1 MQFNK
6 NTSSGRTNI
15 IAIII
20 KSLIGLIVILGLVFF
35 INKVDFPAPKKEIEK
50 IIQMKIL
57 KLLNKKNLS
66 IVIFSL
72 FSFSSFAE
80 DKPVDIWNIE
90 KQETENISEENLS
103 TESKQVVSES
113 SVYKM
118 QSDKN
123 EDSIKLDQELTSKTI
138 KIAGIY
144 DPQEYGLD
152 INMWSNSDGSTL
164 KKLFNNIDKYEL
176 SKDASEIL
184 NISLLTNAYYPNQNI
199 TDQEFLNFKTKWL
212 IKNSNLD
219 LIEEYLIKNQ
229 VTNLHPELMRYM
241 VDRYLSQSDVKKSCE
256 IFSKIKEPL
265 EDEYLSKFNLYC
277 LINYG
282 KNEEAQL
289 ILDLKKELGFSD
301 EYFENKINYLL
312 GYIDELNKEISE
324 NSILD
329 FHLAHRT
336 NPEFTFE
343 PNKDTPKL
351 IWKYLSSSNLLYK
364 IQDVEISDIEK
375 ISTIEKA
382 THDKIYSEEE
392 LFEFY
397 KRFQFNINQLLNTK
411 ESYKSLSSIE
421 GKALVYQRLLL
432 TEEPKL
438 KLELMKI
445 LKDIFKSEGI
455 EDAFDEELRKYL
467 KQIDETDVPSN
478 FTTFYNQYIKSD
490 EIINRRIKYNNKIL
504 HQSKLVNY
512 FNGDYAKSK
521 IEEDLD
527 KFLKKIKKDKEYF
540 LSKKDI
546 IFLEALKSDGI
557 EISKKYENL
566 YKVNKSEMPSDIQK
580 MLDNKEIG
588 AALLRVIEVIGP
600 EKIEDIDDDTVYFI
614 INTLNQLN
622 TDSIRNKLLLKVLPL
637 KV

>member
-1 MQFNK
+1 
-6 NTSSGRTNI
+6 
-15 IAIII
+15 
-20 KSLIGLIVILGLVFF
+20 
-35 INKVDFPAPKKEIEK
+35 
-50 IIQMKIL
+50 MKIL

-66 IVIFSL
+66 IIIVSL
-72 FSFSSFAE
+72 LLFFSSFAE
-80 DKPVDIWNIE
+80 EKPVDIWNID
-90 KQETENISEENLS
+90 KQKTETISEENIS
-103 TESKQVVSES
+103 VEKTEEISQS
-113 SVYKM
+113 SIYET
-118 QSDKN
+118 QTDKN
-123 EDSIKLDQELTSKTI
+123 KNSIKLDEDLTSKTI
-138 KIAGIY
+138 KITGLY
-144 DPQEYGLD
+144 DPQDYGLS
-152 INMWSNSDGSTL
+152 ISMWSNSDGSKL
-164 KKLFNNIDKYEL
+164 KKLFKNIDKYNL

-199 TDQEFLNFKTKWL
+199 TDEEFTKFKTNWL
-212 IKNSNLD
+212 IKDSNLE

-229 VTNLHPELMRYM
+229 ITNLHPELMRYM
-241 VDRYLSQSDVKKSCE
+241 VDKYLSQSNVKKSCE
-256 IFSKIKEPL
+256 IFSNIKEPL
-265 EDEYLSKFNLYC
+265 ENEYLSKFNLYC

-289 ILDLKKELGFSD
+289 ILDLKKELGFED
-301 EYFENKINYLL
+301 EYFENKVNYLF
-312 GYIDELNKEISE
+312 GYIDEANKEVSE

-343 PNKDTPKL
+343 PKKDTPKL
-351 IWKYLSSSNLLYK
+351 VWKYLSTSNLLYR
-364 IQDVEISDIEK
+364 IQDVEITDIDK

-382 THDKIYSEEE
+382 THDKNYSEEE

-445 LKDIFKSEGI
+445 LKNIFESEGI
-455 EDAFDEELRKYL
+455 GNAFDLELEKFL
-467 KQIDETDVPSN
+467 KKIDETDVPSN
-478 FTTFYNQYIKSD
+478 FTTFYNQHIKND
-490 EIINRRIKYNNKIL
+490 EIINKKIKYNNKIL

-521 IEEDLD
+521 IEEDLN
-527 KFLKKIKKDKEYF
+527 KFLKKIKKDKKYF

-566 YKVNKSEMPSDIQK
+566 YEINKSEMPTDIQK
-580 MLDNKEIG
+580 MIDNKEIG
-588 AALLRVIEVIGP
+588 AALLRIIEVIGP

-622 TDSIRNKLLLKVLPL
+622 ADLIRNKLLLKVLPL

>member
-1 MQFNK
+1 
-6 NTSSGRTNI
+6 
-15 IAIII
+15 
-20 KSLIGLIVILGLVFF
+20 
-35 INKVDFPAPKKEIEK
+35 
-50 IIQMKIL
+50 MKIL

-103 TESKQVVSES
+103 TENEQVVSES

-138 KIAGIY
+138 KIAGLY

-152 INMWSNSDGSTL
+152 INMWSNSDGSTI

-229 VTNLHPELMRYM
+229 VTNIHPELMRYM

-312 GYIDELNKEISE
+312 GYIDEVNKEISE

>member
-1 MQFNK
+1 
-6 NTSSGRTNI
+6 
-15 IAIII
+15 
-20 KSLIGLIVILGLVFF
+20 
-35 INKVDFPAPKKEIEK
+35 
-50 IIQMKIL
+50 MKIL

-66 IVIFSL
+66 IIIISL
-72 FSFSSFAE
+72 LLSFPSIAE
-80 DKPVDIWNIE
+80 EKPVDIWNIE
-90 KQETENISEENLS
+90 KKETESISEENLS
-103 TESKQVVSES
+103 LEKTEQES
-113 SVYKM
+113 QNSIYKM
-118 QSDKN
+118 QADKN
-123 EDSIKLDQELTSKTI
+123 KESIKLDQDLTSKTI
-138 KIAGIY
+138 KIAGLY
-144 DPQEYGLD
+144 DPEDYGLS
-152 INMWSNSDGSTL
+152 ISMWSNSDGLLL
-164 KKLFNNIDKYEL
+164 KKLFENINKYDL
-176 SKDASEIL
+176 SEDASEIL
-184 NISLLTNAYYPNQNI
+184 NISLLTNAYHPSQNI
-199 TDQEFLNFKTKWL
+199 TDDEFLKFKTNWL
-212 IKNSNLD
+212 IKDSNFE

-229 VTNLHPELMRYM
+229 ITNLHPELMKYM
-241 VDRYLSQSDVKKSCE
+241 VDRYLSQSDLKKSCE

-282 KNEEAQL
+282 KNEKAQL
-289 ILDLKKELGFSD
+289 ILDLKKELGFQD
-301 EYFENKINYLL
+301 EYYENKINYLF
-312 GYIDELNKEISE
+312 GYIDEANKDVSE

-336 NPEFTFE
+336 NSEFTFE

-351 IWKYLSSSNLLYK
+351 IWKYLSTSNLLYK
-364 IQDVEISDIEK
+364 IQDLEFTDIEK

-382 THDKIYSEEE
+382 THDKNYSEEE

-397 KRFQFNINQLLNTK
+397 KRFQFNLEQLLNTK
-411 ESYKSLSSIE
+411 ESYKTLSSIE

-445 LKDIFKSEGI
+445 LKDIFESEDIGN
-455 EDAFDEELRKYL
+455 AFDTELAKFL
-467 KQIDETDVPSN
+467 KKIDETDVPSN
-478 FTTFYNQYIKSD
+478 FTTFYNQHIKND
-490 EIINRRIKYNNKIL
+490 EITNKKIKYNNKIL

-527 KFLKKIKKDKEYF
+527 KFLKKIKKDKKYF

-566 YKVNKSEMPSDIQK
+566 YEINKSEMPRDIQE
-580 MLDNKEIG
+580 MINNKETG
-588 AALLRVIEVIGP
+588 AALLRIIEVIGP
-600 EKIEDIDDDTVYFI
+600 EKIEDIDDGTVYFI

-622 TDSIRNKLLLKVLPL
+622 ADLIRNKLLLKVLPL

>member
-1 MQFNK
+1 
-6 NTSSGRTNI
+6 
-15 IAIII
+15 
-20 KSLIGLIVILGLVFF
+20 
-35 INKVDFPAPKKEIEK
+35 
-50 IIQMKIL
+50 MKIL

-103 TESKQVVSES
+103 TENEQVVSES

-138 KIAGIY
+138 KIAGLY

-229 VTNLHPELMRYM
+229 VTNIHPELMRYM

-312 GYIDELNKEISE
+312 GYIDEVNKEISE

-467 KQIDETDVPSN
+467 KQIDEIDVPSN

-490 EIINRRIKYNNKIL
+490 EIINKKIKYNNKIL

-527 KFLKKIKKDKEYF
+527 KFLKKIKKDKKYI

>member
-1 MQFNK
+1 
-6 NTSSGRTNI
+6 
-15 IAIII
+15 
-20 KSLIGLIVILGLVFF
+20 
-35 INKVDFPAPKKEIEK
+35 
-50 IIQMKIL
+50 MKIS

-72 FSFSSFAE
+72 ISLSSFAE
-80 DKPVDIWNIE
+80 DKPVDIWNLE
-90 KQETENISEENLS
+90 KQESETISEENLS
-103 TESKQVVSES
+103 IENKQEVSES
-113 SVYKM
+113 SIYKM

-138 KIAGIY
+138 KIAGLY

-199 TDQEFLNFKTKWL
+199 TDQEFLKFKTEWL

-301 EYFENKINYLL
+301 EYFENKINYLF
-312 GYIDELNKEISE
+312 GYIDEANKEISE

-336 NPEFTFE
+336 NPEFKFE

-364 IQDVEISDIEK
+364 IQDVEITDIEK

-382 THDKIYSEEE
+382 THDKNYSEEE

-455 EDAFDEELRKYL
+455 EDAFDEELR
-467 KQIDETDVPSN
+467 
-478 FTTFYNQYIKSD
+478 
-490 EIINRRIKYNNKIL
+490 
-504 HQSKLVNY
+504 
-512 FNGDYAKSK
+512 
-521 IEEDLD
+521 
-527 KFLKKIKKDKEYF
+527 
-540 LSKKDI
+540 LSLI
-546 IFLEALKSDGI
+546 HI
-557 EISKKYENL
+557 
-566 YKVNKSEMPSDIQK
+566 
-580 MLDNKEIG
+580 
-588 AALLRVIEVIGP
+588 
-600 EKIEDIDDDTVYFI
+600 
-614 INTLNQLN
+614 
-622 TDSIRNKLLLKVLPL
+622 
-637 KV
+637 

>member
-1 MQFNK
+1 
-6 NTSSGRTNI
+6 
-15 IAIII
+15 
-20 KSLIGLIVILGLVFF
+20 
-35 INKVDFPAPKKEIEK
+35 
-50 IIQMKIL
+50 MKIL
-57 KLLNKKNLS
+57 KLLNNKNLS
-66 IVIFSL
+66 IIIISL
-72 FSFSSFAE
+72 LLSISSIAE
-80 DKPVDIWNIE
+80 EKPVDIWNLD
-90 KQETENISEENLS
+90 KKETQNISEENLS
-103 TESKQVVSES
+103 VEKNEETSES
-113 SVYKM
+113 SIYKM
-118 QSDKN
+118 QSDKK
-123 EDSIKLDQELTSKTI
+123 EETIKLDAELTSKTI
-138 KIAGIY
+138 KIVGLY
-144 DPQEYGLD
+144 DPQEYGLS
-152 INMWSNSDGSTL
+152 ISMWSNSDGSIL
-164 KKLFNNIDKYEL
+164 KKLFNNIDKYNL

-184 NISLLTNAYYPNQNI
+184 NISLLTNAYYPSQNI
-199 TDQEFLNFKTKWL
+199 TEEEFLKFKTNWL
-212 IKNSNLD
+212 IKESNLE

-229 VTNLHPELMRYM
+229 ITNLHPELMRYM
-241 VDRYLSQSDVKKSCE
+241 VDKYLSESNVKKSCE

-265 EDEYLSKFNLYC
+265 QNEYLSKFNLYC

-289 ILDLKKELGFSD
+289 ILDLKKELGFND
-301 EYFENKINYLL
+301 EYFENKVNYLF
-312 GYIDELNKEISE
+312 GYMDEANKEISE

-336 NPEFTFE
+336 SSEFKFE

-364 IQDVEISDIEK
+364 IQDVEITDIDK

-382 THDKIYSEEE
+382 THDKNYSEDE

-438 KLELMKI
+438 KLELAKI
-445 LKDIFKSEGI
+445 LKDIFESEGI
-455 EDAFDEELRKYL
+455 GNAFDLELEKLL
-467 KQIDETDVPSN
+467 KKIDEVDVPSN
-478 FTTFYNQYIKSD
+478 FTTFYKQNIKD
-490 EIINRRIKYNNKIL
+490 DTIINKKIKYNNKIL

-521 IEEDLD
+521 IEEDLN
-527 KFLKKIKKDKEYF
+527 KFLKKIKKDKKYF

-557 EISKKYENL
+557 EIPKKYENL
-566 YKVNKSEMPSDIQK
+566 YEINKSEMPSDIQK

-588 AALLRVIEVIGP
+588 AALLRIIEVIGP

-622 TDSIRNKLLLKVLPL
+622 ADLIRNKLLLKVLPL

>member
-1 MQFNK
+1 
-6 NTSSGRTNI
+6 
-15 IAIII
+15 
-20 KSLIGLIVILGLVFF
+20 
-35 INKVDFPAPKKEIEK
+35 
-50 IIQMKIL
+50 MKIL

-103 TESKQVVSES
+103 TENEQVVSES

-138 KIAGIY
+138 KIAGLY

-199 TDQEFLNFKTKWL
+199 TDQEFLKFKTKWL

-229 VTNLHPELMRYM
+229 VTNIHPELMRYM

-312 GYIDELNKEISE
+312 GYIDEVNKEISE

-490 EIINRRIKYNNKIL
+490 EIINKRIKYNNKIL

>member
-1 MQFNK
+1 
-6 NTSSGRTNI
+6 
-15 IAIII
+15 
-20 KSLIGLIVILGLVFF
+20 
-35 INKVDFPAPKKEIEK
+35 
-50 IIQMKIL
+50 MKIL

-66 IVIFSL
+66 IIIFSL
-72 FSFSSFAE
+72 LITSSPFAE

-90 KQETENISEENLS
+90 QKEVDTISEENLS
-103 TESKQVVSES
+103 DENKQEVSENS
-113 SVYKM
+113 IYKM
-118 QSDKN
+118 QLDKK
-123 EDSIKLDQELTSKTI
+123 EDSIKLDGELSSKTI
-138 KIAGIY
+138 KIAGLY
-144 DPQEYGLD
+144 DPQDYGLSID
-152 INMWSNSDGSTL
+152 MWSNSDGLTL
-164 KKLFNNIDKYEL
+164 KKLFNNIDKYDL
-176 SKDASEIL
+176 SKDATEIL

-199 TDQEFLNFKTKWL
+199 TDQEFLKYKTKWL
-212 IKNSNLD
+212 IKNSDLD

-229 VTNLHPELMRYM
+229 VTNLHPELMRYI

-289 ILDLKKELGFSD
+289 ILDLKKELGFLD
-301 EYFENKINYLL
+301 KYFEDKVNYLF
-312 GYIDELNKEISE
+312 GYIDEANKEISE

-351 IWKYLSSSNLLYK
+351 IWKYLSSSNLLYR
-364 IQDVEISDIEK
+364 IQDVEITDIEK

-382 THDKIYSEEE
+382 THDKNYSEED

-455 EDAFDEELRKYL
+455 EDAFDEELRKSL
-467 KQIDETDVPSN
+467 KQIEETDVPSN
-478 FTTFYNQYIKSD
+478 FTTFYNQYLKSD
-490 EIINRRIKYNNKIL
+490 EIINKRIKYNNKIL
-504 HQSKLVNY
+504 HQSKLINY

-527 KFLKKIKKDKEYF
+527 KFLKKIKKDKKYS

-557 EISKKYENL
+557 KISKKYENL
-566 YKVNKSEMPSDIQK
+566 YKVNKSEMPLDIQK
-580 MLDNKEIG
+580 MVDNKEIG
-588 AALLRVIEVIGP
+588 AALLRIIEVIGP

>member
-1 MQFNK
+1 
-6 NTSSGRTNI
+6 
-15 IAIII
+15 
-20 KSLIGLIVILGLVFF
+20 
-35 INKVDFPAPKKEIEK
+35 
-50 IIQMKIL
+50 MKIL

-66 IVIFSL
+66 IIIISL
-72 FSFSSFAE
+72 LLSLPSIAE
-80 DKPVDIWNIE
+80 EKPVDIWNLE
-90 KQETENISEENLS
+90 KQETDSISEENLS
-103 TESKQVVSES
+103 LEKTEQES
-113 SVYKM
+113 QNSIYKM
-118 QSDKN
+118 QADKN
-123 EDSIKLDQELTSKTI
+123 EDSIKLDQDLTSKTI
-138 KIAGIY
+138 KIAGLY
-144 DPQEYGLD
+144 DPEDYGLS
-152 INMWSNSDGSTL
+152 ISMWSNSDGLLL
-164 KKLFNNIDKYEL
+164 KKLFESINKYDL
-176 SKDASEIL
+176 SEDASEIL
-184 NISLLTNAYYPNQNI
+184 NISLLTNAYHPSQNI
-199 TDQEFLNFKTKWL
+199 TDDEFLKFKTNWL
-212 IKNSNLD
+212 IKDSNFE

-229 VTNLHPELMRYM
+229 ITNLHPELMKYM
-241 VDRYLSQSDVKKSCE
+241 VDRYLSQSDLKKSCE

-289 ILDLKKELGFSD
+289 ILDLKKELGFQD
-301 EYFENKINYLL
+301 EYYENKINYLF
-312 GYIDELNKEISE
+312 GYIDEANKDVSE

-351 IWKYLSSSNLLYK
+351 IWKYLSTSNLLYK
-364 IQDVEISDIEK
+364 IQDLEITDIEK

-382 THDKIYSEEE
+382 THDKNYSEEE

-397 KRFQFNINQLLNTK
+397 KRFQFNLEQLLNTK
-411 ESYKSLSSIE
+411 ESYKTLSAIE

-445 LKDIFKSEGI
+445 LKDIFESEDIGN
-455 EDAFDEELRKYL
+455 AFDTELAKFL
-467 KQIDETDVPSN
+467 KKIDETDVPSN
-478 FTTFYNQYIKSD
+478 FTTFYNQHIKND
-490 EIINRRIKYNNKIL
+490 EITNKKIKYNNKIL

-527 KFLKKIKKDKEYF
+527 KFLKKIKKDKKYF

-566 YKVNKSEMPSDIQK
+566 YEINKSEMPRDIQE
-580 MLDNKEIG
+580 MINNKEIG
-588 AALLRVIEVIGP
+588 AALLRIIEVIGP

-622 TDSIRNKLLLKVLPL
+622 ADLIRNKLLLKVLPL

>member
-1 MQFNK
+1 
-6 NTSSGRTNI
+6 
-15 IAIII
+15 
-20 KSLIGLIVILGLVFF
+20 
-35 INKVDFPAPKKEIEK
+35 
-50 IIQMKIL
+50 MKIL

-66 IVIFSL
+66 IIVFSL
-72 FSFSSFAE
+72 LATSSPFAE
-80 DKPVDIWNIE
+80 EKPVDIWNIE
-90 KQETENISEENLS
+90 KKEFDTISEENLS
-103 TESKQVVSES
+103 DENKKEISENS
-113 SVYKM
+113 IYKM
-118 QSDKN
+118 QLDKK
-123 EDSIKLDQELTSKTI
+123 EDTIKLDGDLTSKTI
-138 KIAGIY
+138 KIAGLY
-144 DPQEYGLD
+144 DPQDYGLRID
-152 INMWSNSDGSTL
+152 MWLNSDGLTL
-164 KKLFNNIDKYEL
+164 KKLFNNIDKYDL
-176 SKDASEIL
+176 SKDATEIL

-199 TDQEFLNFKTKWL
+199 TDQEFLKYRTNWL
-212 IKNSNLD
+212 IKNSDPD

-229 VTNLHPELMRYM
+229 VTNLHPELMRYI
-241 VDRYLSQSDVKKSCE
+241 VDRYLSQSDIKKSCE

-289 ILDLKKELGFSD
+289 ILDLKKELGFLD
-301 EYFENKINYLL
+301 EYFENKVNYLF
-312 GYIDELNKEISE
+312 GYIDEANKEISE

-351 IWKYLSSSNLLYK
+351 IWKYLSSSNLLYR
-364 IQDVEISDIEK
+364 IQDVEITDIEK
-375 ISTIEKA
+375 ISIIEKA
-382 THDKIYSEEE
+382 THDNNYSEEE

-411 ESYKSLSSIE
+411 EFYKSLSSIE

-455 EDAFDEELRKYL
+455 EDAYDEELRKSL
-467 KQIDETDVPSN
+467 KQIEETDVPSN
-478 FTTFYNQYIKSD
+478 FTTFYELYVKND
-490 EIINRRIKYNNKIL
+490 ETINKKIKYNNKIL

-527 KFLKKIKKDKEYF
+527 KFLKKIKKDKKYS

-546 IFLEALKSDGI
+546 IFLEALKADGI

-580 MLDNKEIG
+580 MIDNKEIG
-588 AALLRVIEVIGP
+588 AALLRIIEVIGP

>member
-1 MQFNK
+1 
-6 NTSSGRTNI
+6 
-15 IAIII
+15 
-20 KSLIGLIVILGLVFF
+20 
-35 INKVDFPAPKKEIEK
+35 
-50 IIQMKIL
+50 MKIL
-57 KLLNKKNLS
+57 KLLNKRNLS
-66 IVIFSL
+66 IVIITLL
-72 FSFSSFAE
+72 FPFYLVAE
-80 DKPVDIWNIE
+80 EKPVDIWNIDKKE
-90 KQETENISEENLS
+90 AESISEENLS
-103 TESKQVVSES
+103 IEKKEEISQS
-113 SVYKM
+113 SIYKM
-118 QSDKN
+118 QSSKN
-123 EDSIKLDQELTSKTI
+123 EDSIKLDQDLSSKTI
-138 KIAGIY
+138 KIAGLY
-144 DPQEYGLD
+144 DPQDYGLS
-152 INMWSNSDGSTL
+152 ISMWSNSDGSTL
-164 KKLFNNIDKYEL
+164 KKLFKSIDKYKL

-184 NISLLTNAYYPNQNI
+184 NISLLTNAYLPNQNI
-199 TDQEFLNFKTKWL
+199 TDDEFLKFKTNWL
-212 IKNSNLD
+212 IKNSNLE

-229 VTNLHPELMRYM
+229 ITNLHPELMRYM

-265 EDEYLSKFNLYC
+265 QDEYLSKFNLYC

-289 ILDLKKELGFSD
+289 ILDLKKELGFKD
-301 EYFENKINYLL
+301 EYFENKINYLF
-312 GYIDELNKEISE
+312 GYIDEANKDISE

-343 PNKDTPKL
+343 PKKDTPKL
-351 IWKYLSSSNLLYK
+351 IWKYLSTSNLLYR
-364 IQDVEISDIEK
+364 IQDIEITDIDK

-382 THDKIYSEEE
+382 THDKNYSEED

-411 ESYKSLSSIE
+411 ESYKSLSSVE

-438 KLELMKI
+438 KIELLKI
-445 LKDIFKSEGI
+445 LKDIFESEGI
-455 EDAFDEELRKYL
+455 GNAFDLELTKFL
-467 KQIDETDVPSN
+467 EKIDEIDVPSN
-478 FTTFYNQYIKSD
+478 FTTFYKQNIKND
-490 EIINRRIKYNNKIL
+490 KIANKEIKYNNKIL

-527 KFLKKIKKDKEYF
+527 KFLKKIKKDKKYF

-557 EISKKYENL
+557 KISKKYENL
-566 YKVNKSEMPSDIQK
+566 YEVNKSEMPRDIQE
-580 MLDNKEIG
+580 MIDNEEIG
-588 AALLRVIEVIGP
+588 AALLRIVEVIGP

-614 INTLNQLN
+614 ISTLNQLN
-622 TDSIRNKLLLKVLPL
+622 AGLIRNRLLLKVLPL

>member
-1 MQFNK
+1 
-6 NTSSGRTNI
+6 
-15 IAIII
+15 
-20 KSLIGLIVILGLVFF
+20 
-35 INKVDFPAPKKEIEK
+35 
-50 IIQMKIL
+50 MKIL

-66 IVIFSL
+66 IIIISL
-72 FSFSSFAE
+72 LLSLPSIAE
-80 DKPVDIWNIE
+80 EKPVDIWNLE
-90 KQETENISEENLS
+90 KKETESISEENLS
-103 TESKQVVSES
+103 LEKTEQES
-113 SVYKM
+113 QNSIYKM
-118 QSDKN
+118 QADKN
-123 EDSIKLDQELTSKTI
+123 KESIKLDQDLTSKTI
-138 KIAGIY
+138 KIAGLY
-144 DPQEYGLD
+144 DPEDYGLS
-152 INMWSNSDGSTL
+152 ISMWSNSDGLLL
-164 KKLFNNIDKYEL
+164 KKLFENINKYDL
-176 SKDASEIL
+176 SEDASEIL
-184 NISLLTNAYYPNQNI
+184 NISLLTNAYHPSQNI
-199 TDQEFLNFKTKWL
+199 TDDEFLKFKTNWL
-212 IKNSNLD
+212 IKDSNFE

-229 VTNLHPELMRYM
+229 ITNLHPELMKYM
-241 VDRYLSQSDVKKSCE
+241 VDRYLSQSDLKKSCE

-289 ILDLKKELGFSD
+289 ILDLKKELGFQD
-301 EYFENKINYLL
+301 EYYENKINYLF
-312 GYIDELNKEISE
+312 GYIDEANKDVSE

-343 PNKDTPKL
+343 PKKDTPKL
-351 IWKYLSSSNLLYK
+351 IWKYLSTSNLLYR
-364 IQDVEISDIEK
+364 IQDIEITDIDK

-382 THDKIYSEEE
+382 THDKNYSEED

-411 ESYKSLSSIE
+411 EFYKSLSSVE

-438 KLELMKI
+438 KIELLKI
-445 LKDIFKSEGI
+445 LKDIFESEGI
-455 EDAFDEELRKYL
+455 GNAFDLELTKFL
-467 KQIDETDVPSN
+467 EKIDEIDVPSN
-478 FTTFYNQYIKSD
+478 FTTFYKQNIKND
-490 EIINRRIKYNNKIL
+490 KIANKEIKYNNKIL

-527 KFLKKIKKDKEYF
+527 KFLKKLKKDKKYF

-557 EISKKYENL
+557 EIPKKYENL
-566 YKVNKSEMPSDIQK
+566 YEINKSEMPSDIQK

-588 AALLRVIEVIGP
+588 AALLRIIEVIGP

-614 INTLNQLN
+614 INTLNQINADL
-622 TDSIRNKLLLKVLPL
+622 IRNKLLLKVLPL

>member
-1 MQFNK
+1 
-6 NTSSGRTNI
+6 
-15 IAIII
+15 
-20 KSLIGLIVILGLVFF
+20 
-35 INKVDFPAPKKEIEK
+35 
-50 IIQMKIL
+50 MKIL

-66 IVIFSL
+66 IIIISL
-72 FSFSSFAE
+72 LLSLPSIAE
-80 DKPVDIWNIE
+80 EKPVDIWNLE
-90 KQETENISEENLS
+90 KQESDSVSEENLS
-103 TESKQVVSES
+103 LEKTEKES
-113 SVYKM
+113 QSSIYKM
-118 QSDKN
+118 QVDKN
-123 EDSIKLDQELTSKTI
+123 KDSIKLDQDLNSKTI
-138 KIAGIY
+138 KIAGLY
-144 DPQEYGLD
+144 DPEDYGLS
-152 INMWSNSDGSTL
+152 ISMWSNSDGLLL
-164 KKLFNNIDKYEL
+164 KKLFESINKYDL
-176 SKDASEIL
+176 SEDASEIL
-184 NISLLTNAYYPNQNI
+184 NISLLTNAYHPSQNI
-199 TDQEFLNFKTKWL
+199 TDDEFLKFKTNWL
-212 IKNSNLD
+212 IKDSNFE

-229 VTNLHPELMRYM
+229 ITNLHPELMKYM
-241 VDRYLSQSDVKKSCE
+241 VDRYLSQSDLKKSCE

-289 ILDLKKELGFSD
+289 ILDLKKELGFQD
-301 EYFENKINYLL
+301 EYYENKINYLF
-312 GYIDELNKEISE
+312 GYIDEANKDVSE

-343 PNKDTPKL
+343 PNKDTPKS
-351 IWKYLSSSNLLYK
+351 IWKYLSTSNLLYK
-364 IQDVEISDIEK
+364 IQDLEITDIDK

-382 THDKIYSEEE
+382 THDKNYSEEE

-397 KRFQFNINQLLNTK
+397 KRFQFNLEQLLNTK
-411 ESYKSLSSIE
+411 ESYKTLSSIE

-445 LKDIFKSEGI
+445 LKDIFESEDIGN
-455 EDAFDEELRKYL
+455 AFDTELAKFL
-467 KQIDETDVPSN
+467 KKIDETDVPSN
-478 FTTFYNQYIKSD
+478 FTTFYNQHIKND
-490 EIINRRIKYNNKIL
+490 EITNKKIKYNNKIL

-527 KFLKKIKKDKEYF
+527 KFLKKIKKDKKYF
-540 LSKKDI
+540 LSKKDV

-566 YKVNKSEMPSDIQK
+566 YEINKSEMPRDIQE
-580 MLDNKEIG
+580 MINNKETG
-588 AALLRVIEVIGP
+588 AALLRIIEVIGP

-614 INTLNQLN
+614 INTSNQLN
-622 TDSIRNKLLLKVLPL
+622 ADLIRNKLLLKVLPL